1 MTLGLSPDDGRSWP
15 VQVDLETGDG
25 YCMSNNSRDGLNR
38 ELSYPSVLP
47 GPDGDLH
54 VAYTY
59 HRRAIKH
66 VHLPADVVDRLRRG
80 PSR

>member
-1 MTLGLSPDDGRSWP
+1 
-15 VQVDLETGDG
+15 
-25 YCMSNNSRDGLNR
+25 MSNNSRDGLNR

-66 VHLPADVVDRLRRG
+66 VHLPADVVASLRVDS
-80 PSR
+80 SR